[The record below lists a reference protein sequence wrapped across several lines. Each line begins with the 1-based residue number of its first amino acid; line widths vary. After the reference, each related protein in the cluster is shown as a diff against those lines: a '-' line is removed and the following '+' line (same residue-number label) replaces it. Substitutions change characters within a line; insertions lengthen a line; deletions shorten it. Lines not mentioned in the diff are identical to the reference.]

1 MFGRK
6 KHRAAQQN
14 VTQPRLV
21 AEKLPTLA
29 DDDPI
34 WMKPGP
40 RSVEEV
46 DTSVGYLDHGAL
58 RIPAVHGMRL
68 EPLGTMNQG
77 VAPGIRLTIGTSL
90 VEVEVY
96 AAPKSGG
103 VWDSMRRSLRELA
116 DQHGAHVEEKHS
128 RYGIEHLVTIPVT
141 MPDGGKGQTYVRE
154 IGHEGPRWVSRIKI
168 LGQAATDPQMG
179 AEFEKLI
186 DRIVV
191 VRGAEPRARL
201 EILPVSF
208 ADGPVQ
214 VPHAE

>member
-6 KHRAAQQN
+6 KQRATQS
-14 VTQPRLV
+14 VTRE
-21 AEKLPTLA
+21 EKVVDPLPTLA
-29 DDDPI
+29 DDHPI
-34 WMKPGP
+34 WAEPGP

-46 DTSVGYLDHGAL
+46 DATIGYLDHGAL
-58 RIPAVHGMRL
+58 RIPAVHGMRV
-68 EPLGTMNQG
+68 EPLGALTQG
-77 VAPGIRLTIGTSL
+77 GAPGIRLTIGTSL

-96 AAPKSGG
+96 AAPKSGS
-103 VWDSMRRSLRELA
+103 VWDSMRQSLRELA
-116 DQHGAHVEEKHS
+116 DQHGAHVEEKHT
-128 RYGIEHLVTIPVT
+128 RYGIEHLITIPVT

-168 LGQAATDPQMG
+168 LGQAAVDPQMG

-201 EILPVSF
+201 EILPISF
-208 ADGPVQ
+208 KDGPVQ
-214 VPHAE
+214 VPHA

>member
-6 KHRAAQQN
+6 KQRAAQ
-14 VTQPRLV
+14 VTTSEEQTDE
-21 AEKLPTLA
+21 ALPTLA
-29 DDDPI
+29 DDHPI
-34 WMKPGP
+34 WSEPGP
-40 RSVEEV
+40 RSFEDV
-46 DTSVGYLDHGAL
+46 DATIGYLDHGAL
-58 RIPAVHGMRL
+58 RIPAIHGMRV
-68 EPLGTMNQG
+68 EPLGTLNQG

-103 VWDSMRRSLRELA
+103 VWDTMRQSLRDLA
-116 DQHGAHVEEKHS
+116 DHHGAHVEEKRT
-128 RYGIEHLVTIPVT
+128 RYGIEHLITIPVT

-168 LGQAATDPQMG
+168 LGQAAVDPQMG
-179 AEFEKLI
+179 VEFEKLI

-208 ADGPVQ
+208 KDGPVQ
-214 VPHAE
+214 VPHA